1 VFDRAVRHIFNKNG
15 FTPEMLADPEIA
27 DLIEETYNAIDQA
40 VQTSIRTE
48 TPPELTSALEN
59 NAFVFSGFKTY
70 HQLSEVGLSLTRR
83 DGSVKPFKEFREDVE
98 AINSR
103 YNGSYL
109 YAEYN
114 HAIHAS
120 QMAVKWNDFVKD
132 GDEYYLQYRTAGDD
146 RVREAHARLDGTTLP
161 PSDPFW
167 NEFLPPNGWNCRC
180 QTVQVLRDD
189 YALSD
194 SQRAIENG
202 RQCTSEPKQQMF
214 RFNPGKE
221 MKIFPP
227 KHPYLP
233 RGCGDCGNHLNF
245 AYNPNSAKC
254 KACKGIQY
262 LADCHSER
270 DMLCKLQGL
279 IELKGSEKLRRLRE
293 IILERTFKKVDGH
306 KGVMASVGDSDPDY
320 DRLISCA
327 DKCVEK
333 GYDVYLLPNPKGLR
347 TPDVIL
353 SGRNYIAA
361 YDIKTIMG
369 EASVGNRLTESI
381 GQTNRVILNM
391 AVTYNARSLAHDI
404 KSYFE
409 TNESA
414 EEVMIL
420 KGHRQISVFRK
431 WALSK
436 NFIPELMKQYGAKK

>member
-1 VFDRAVRHIFNKNG
+1 
-15 FTPEMLADPEIA
+15 MLSDPEIA

-83 DGSVKPFKEFREDVE
+83 DGSVKPFNEFRKDVE

-189 YALSD
+189 YAVSD

-233 RGCGDCGNHLNF
+233 RGCGDCGKRINF
-245 AYNPNSAKC
+245 AYDPKREQCIVCRNVCEQARIHLIS
-254 KACKGIQY
+254 
-262 LADCHSER
+262 
-270 DMLCKLQGL
+270 KL
-279 IELKGSEKLRRLRE
+279 
-293 IILERTFKKVDGH
+293 
-306 KGVMASVGDSDPDY
+306 Y
-320 DRLISCA
+320 DRLSK
-327 DKCVEK
+327 DPKYTNVEFNK
-333 GYDVYLLPNPKGLR
+333 QTGALKATHRGHIMPSNSDEKLQCGLSGHECEVELQDLLFKNGH
-347 TPDVIL
+347 TVIL
-353 SGRNYIAA
+353 CDEMKLNKSGERYSALDMQLDGVMM
-361 YDIKTIMG
+361 DIKTVQNKNNHYGSHI
-369 EASVGNRLTESI
+369 SKKNKQLHR
-381 GQTNRVILNM
+381 
-391 AVTYNARSLAHDI
+391 YNARPDVSIPADTVCLYFREPELYH
-404 KSYFE
+404 KS
-409 TNESA
+409 
-414 EEVMIL
+414 
-420 KGHRQISVFRK
+420 KISQGYK
-431 WALSK
+431 WAK
-436 NFIPELMKQYGAKK
+436 EKQTNLVIKHVVSIVRNHDGTISIYRYDHDK